1 MVRAQKS
8 TSPMDVMVEVRTTPG
23 KLAQSS
29 GGVIA
34 SMTIDDT
41 LPPRTRPVMAR
52 LNAMG
57 HVPRWSRAC
66 RTRTMRSNEKAVN
79 ADITGAAGV

>member
-1 MVRAQKS
+1 
-8 TSPMDVMVEVRTTPG
+8 MVEVSTIPE

-29 GGVIA
+29 GGITA

-52 LNAMG
+52 LSAIG
-57 HVPRWSRAC
+57 QVSRWRRAC
-66 RTRTMRSNEKAVN
+66 RTRTMMRSEKAVN
-79 ADITGAAGV
+79 GDITGAAGV